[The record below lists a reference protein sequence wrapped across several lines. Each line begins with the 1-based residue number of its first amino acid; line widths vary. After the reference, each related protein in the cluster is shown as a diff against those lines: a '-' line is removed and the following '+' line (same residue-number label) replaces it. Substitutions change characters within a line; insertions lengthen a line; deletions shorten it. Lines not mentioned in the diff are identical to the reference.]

1 MSEVDNRRQDDRC
14 GVTIRA
20 VVHGPGTQRFDGRL
34 RNISPTGAC
43 VEHSGHLLPGDEIG
57 IEMGQPLPQPAK
69 VIWASDRL
77 AGISFGEQ
85 TGRRKS
91 DRGHPGERRMIGLV
105 IAAGT
110 AVALTLFAAQAW
122 LVQQAVRGFW

>member
-1 MSEVDNRRQDDRC
+1 MIEVENRRQEDRC
-14 GVTIRA
+14 GVTVRA
-20 VVHGPGTQRFDGRL
+20 IIHGPGTQRFEGRL

-43 VEHSGHLLPGDEIG
+43 VEHSGHLLPGDEIAL
-57 IEMGQPLPQPAK
+57 EMGLPVPQAAK
-69 VIWASDRL
+69 VMWASDRL

-85 TGRRKS
+85 AGRRRS
-91 DRGHPGERRMIGLV
+91 DRGQPGERRMIGLV
-105 IAAGT
+105 LAAGT